1 MSWSI
6 KWRFLFTLVLGMV
19 VITVPLVLLFMN
31 NHLSPTVFVWLP
43 FTLYV
48 LLVIMIVGRFY
59 KKIKGE
65 VMRRKNSD

>member
-1 MSWSI
+1 
-6 KWRFLFTLVLGMV
+6 MV